1 MQNKLLTLGVI
12 SLTALGLVGCSTQKQ
27 SSPKN
32 NNQIKPTKV
41 VKKKLSKKQ
50 QAKITKEAI
59 ESNKQAK
66 KENKNQPDEQVRKSD
81 NNQKTPAA
89 KKKGPMVDTSQQ
101 TQYTKKAQQQGPLA
115 DPSKAATTVVEHPH
129 SNNSMQMEQKTSD
142 RNPNTST
149 IYNDPTSYP
158 NGQFR

>member
-12 SLTALGLVGCSTQKQ
+12 SLTALGLAGCSTQKQ

-50 QAKITKEAI
+50 QAKIIKDAV

-66 KENKNQPDEQVRKSD
+66 KESKNQPDEQVRKSD
-81 NNQKTPAA
+81 ANQKTPA
-89 KKKGPMVDTSQQ
+89 KKKGPVVDTSQQ

-129 SNNSMQMEQKTSD
+129 SNNSMQMEQKTSN

-158 NGQFR
+158 KGQFK